1 MKIISYKGMV
11 PDVINAIFIAD
22 GARIIG
28 NVKLSLNSSIWF
40 NAVLRADISPIII
53 GKETNIQD
61 NATIHVESDTPAI
74 VGNRVTVGHNAI
86 LHACKIEDN
95 VLIGMGAII
104 LNGAH
109 ISKNSLIAAGAVVTE
124 NKFIPENSLVMGV
137 PARVVRELTKE
148 EVEQIN
154 LSAIH
159 YLEVAKNYTEE
170 VNINNGETKIY

>member
-1 MKIISYKGMV
+1 MEIISYKGIV
-11 PDVINAIFIAD
+11 PKVKEAIFIAE

-40 NAVLRADISPIII
+40 NAVLRADIAPIII
-53 GKETNIQD
+53 GEETNIQD
-61 NATIHVESDTPAI
+61 NVTIHVEADIPAI
-74 VGNRVTVGHNAI
+74 IGNRVTIGHNAI
-86 LHACKIEDN
+86 IHACKIEDN

-109 ISKNSLIAAGAVVTE
+109 ISKNSIIAAGAVVTE
-124 NKFIPENSLVMGV
+124 NKFIPENSLAMGV

-159 YLEVAKNYTEE
+159 YLEVAKHYIEE
-170 VNINNGETKIY
+170 VNISNDQTNIY